1 MKVRVVKKNKKYI
14 KMKDLNGNGNL
25 NNRTSKASSAYKVIQ
40 NYDLAFDIG
49 TNVGGFSNAY
59 HNKFNKIIAIEAHP
73 LTYKFAKQNLAPY
86 DNIEV
91 INKAVSDVDDKEVNL
106 LLHDCGDSGS
116 TSLIKLPSKQSLDE
130 SYTVNT
136 ISYTTLVAKYGI
148 PQYIKI
154 DCEGSEY
161 NFLINQDLSGV
172 EFIAIEL
179 HYYFLTESQRQE
191 LLEYLLKDF
200 KIHSQKKGVL
210 GHCHAEINF
219 IRKSG

>member
-1 MKVRVVKKNKKYI
+1 MR
-14 KMKDLNGNGNL
+14 DLKGDGNL
-25 NNRTSKASSAYKVIQ
+25 NNRTLKASKAYKVIQ

-73 LTYKFAKQNLAPY
+73 ITYKFAKQNLASY

-91 INKAVSDVDDKEVNL
+91 INKAVSNVDGEEVNL

-116 TSLIKLPSKQSLDE
+116 TSLIKHTQGKQSLDE

-136 ISYTTLVAKYGI
+136 VSYPTLVAKYGI

-161 NFLINQDLSGV
+161 NFLLNQDLSGV

-191 LLEYLLKDF
+191 LLEFLLKDF
-200 KIHSQKKGVL
+200 KIHSQIKGVI
-210 GHCHAEINF
+210 GHRHDEINF